1 VRRVL
6 RRWSATGAVALPL
19 LFALSSDVEA
29 VEGTLRIKAR
39 LREGPSKQT
48 TLLGWVDAGTVVEVI
63 EEKSGWRRIQLPDGR
78 GGYVWGDHFAT
89 ATPPVDGAEPA
100 AVVARAEAASPPTTI
115 AAAASAPDDLR
126 SLRAEV
132 EALRNRPESVPSAAL
147 EQLRGEV
154 SRLAAAQQ
162 ELARRLDA
170 RGPEPSGPI
179 SVPIEGT
186 ASAAAI
192 FLVAGGLVG
201 WIASRLMQRWRDRRS
216 RIRI

>member
-1 VRRVL
+1 M

-19 LFALSSDVEA
+19 LFALSSGAEA
-29 VEGTLRIKAR
+29 AEATLRIKAR

-48 TLLGWVDAGTVVEVI
+48 TLLGWVEAGTVVEVV

-89 ATPPVDGAEPA
+89 AAAPVDGVETATT
-100 AVVARAEAASPPTTI
+100 VARADAAPPPTI
-115 AAAASAPDDLR
+115 AAAGTPDDLR

-132 EALRNRPESVPSAAL
+132 EALRNRPDSAAAL

-154 SRLAAAQQ
+154 SRLATAQQ

-170 RGPEPSGPI
+170 RGPDPAGPS

-192 FLVAGGLVG
+192 FLVAGGFVG
-201 WIASRLMQRWRDRRS
+201 WMASRLMQRWRDRRS